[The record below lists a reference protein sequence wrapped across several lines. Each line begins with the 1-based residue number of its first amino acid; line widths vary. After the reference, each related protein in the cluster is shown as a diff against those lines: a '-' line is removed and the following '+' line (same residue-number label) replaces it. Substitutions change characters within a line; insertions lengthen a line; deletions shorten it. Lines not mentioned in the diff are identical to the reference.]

1 MRLYVCMFWDVVRSG
16 WRQGCLAGSFQ
27 VQAGGTAT
35 HSFIPWRRCRKPH
48 SPKLQWTSG
57 WEEAYLFRIY
67 FYVCIYIYIHIIFLC
82 VYTYCMYSYV
92 FHTSFILCI
101 SETWKVLYWN
111 SNCRIIILVK
121 RSVEKNWKGK
131 VELSECI
138 YSNWLM
144 YIILYLS
151 IHVCNTV
158 TYLVVN
164 LKIFDVHTDTERWSR
179 ARWPPRLGFLSNIGC
194 VKLWGC
200 WTNTKG

>member
-1 MRLYVCMFWDVVRSG
+1 MYVLRCCALGVTSRMSCWLLSSAGRRNSNTFLHPLEKVQKTSQPEASMNEWLGRSVPISNLLLCM
-16 WRQGCLAGSFQ
+16 
-27 VQAGGTAT
+27 
-35 HSFIPWRRCRKPH
+35 
-48 SPKLQWTSG
+48 
-57 WEEAYLFRIY
+57 
-67 FYVCIYIYIHIIFLC
+67 YIYIHIIFLC